1 MFDLDGVLLDSEQ
14 LWDAAR
20 RSLVQNEGGAWQD
33 GATEAM
39 LGMSSTEWPRYLRE
53 RLRVPLTEERIVDL
67 IVADLLARYRRDLP
81 LLPGAVDAVRRLA
94 AHWPL
99 AVASSSN
106 RVVIEEVLDRSG
118 LRGCFDAIV
127 SSEEVAHGKPSPD
140 VYLAAT
146 RALGVPARDCAAVE
160 DSANGIRAAAAA
172 RMHVVVVPN
181 SHFPPPEEALAKADL
196 VIATLDE
203 LSIDVLEAMGG
214 TEARLDEQGAKS
226 LPASDAGPEGAGPAT

>member
-1 MFDLDGVLLDSEQ
+1 
-14 LWDAAR
+14 
-20 RSLVQNEGGAWQD
+20 
-33 GATEAM
+33 
-39 LGMSSTEWPRYLRE
+39 MSSTEWPRYMRE

-118 LRGCFDAIV
+118 LRACFDAIV

-146 RALGVPARDCAAVE
+146 RRLGVPARDCAAVE

-172 RMHVVVVPN
+172 RLHVVVVPN
-181 SHFPPPEEALAKADL
+181 SHYG
-196 VIATLDE
+196 I
-203 LSIDVLEAMGG
+203 SI
-214 TEARLDEQGAKS
+214 
-226 LPASDAGPEGAGPAT
+226 